1 MARSCKV
8 TFYRSER
15 DRRTFPPVLWLLWAA
30 LRVAHRGLPR
40 GRRRVQARGGRV
52 DSLAERV
59 GERVQPLLYLGQF
72 SRGVLVGRGKLLQL
86 RQRRARVI
94 VVEGHGDVLQQNP
107 QRRVRV
113 RRLGDAP
120 RAGTEVSPRT

>member
-40 GRRRVQARGGRV
+40 GRRRGQARGGRV
-52 DSLAERV
+52 DSLAEHV
-59 GERVQPLLYLGQF
+59 GERGQPLLYLGQF
-72 SRGVLVGRGKLLQL
+72 SRGVLVGPGKLRQL
-86 RQRRARVI
+86 RHARPPLFS
-94 VVEGHGDVLQQNP
+94 VED
-107 QRRVRV
+107 
-113 RRLGDAP
+113 P
-120 RAGTEVSPRT
+120 RPV